1 MDVQLLRC
9 YDKAQAVDALYREIL
24 RNVKHIN
31 WYWHVS
37 DKYKHIDHLHI
48 VEQSDYFRAK
58 TGDDYWTINKWINLI

>member
-48 VEQSDYFRAK
+48 VEQADYFRAK